1 MSTSTSSNDSADE
14 KSPAAKPKSTLV
26 RAIIGILLV
35 LMAVELVAYGR
46 LLMVHRKFMAEIQ
59 MSEDKD
65 HRFTK
70 ESVTKILG
78 GREPNESKEIK
89 APVGMERYDV
99 YYFWGLLKSRPLVVH
114 YGVAGKNSEPEV
126 LEVATQLPDAYL
138 AAK

>member
-1 MSTSTSSNDSADE
+1 MSTSTPSN
-14 KSPAAKPKSTLV
+14 SPAGEKVQGSSLKQVVV
-26 RAIIGILLV
+26 RSFIGILLV

-59 MSEDKD
+59 MSEEKD

-70 ESVTKILG
+70 EVVTKILG
-78 GREPNESKEIK
+78 GRQPNESKDVK

-99 YYFWGLLKSRPLVVH
+99 YEFWGLLKSRPLVVH

-126 LEVATQLPDAYL
+126 LEVATHLPDAYL